1 MKRGRGQWCWAC
13 QTTKPNEAF
22 SGGNH
27 GRQLCRACASAR
39 RREARAARNA
49 ALAHGAAGPAP
60 LDDTASPGTSVTVR
74 QASHR
79 DSALDR
85 ATTALPTR
93 WPGTSFDTDCDPK
106 MTERAREVL
115 ADALALS
122 DDERRDLAEQ
132 LASSLPAD
140 PEWLAELER
149 RARRALTDPADGEA
163 WEEVQQR
170 LEARIA
176 RR

>member
-27 GRQLCRACASAR
+27 GRHLCRACASAR
-39 RREARAARNA
+39 RREARAARKV
-49 ALAHGAAGPAP
+49 ALSAGAAGPARV
-60 LDDTASPGTSVTVR
+60 DDTASLGTSVTVR
-74 QASHR
+74 QASTR
-79 DSALDR
+79 DLVLDR
-85 ATTALPTR
+85 APTALPTSR
-93 WPGTSFDTDCDPK
+93 PAMSFDPDCDPS
-106 MTERAREVL
+106 MTERAHEVL

-132 LASSLPAD
+132 LVSSLPAD

-149 RARRALTDPADGEA
+149 RARRALADPDDGEA
-163 WEEVQQR
+163 WEVVEQR
-170 LEARIA
+170 LESRIA